1 MPSIGKCV
9 SVRHASHRRGDPP
22 PGTSRAF
29 ASCPALSFERRCDAA
44 LVRGPDPGEVDAQT
58 VAGNLQNGG
67 ALFPD
72 NETPDLILPSV
83 GLVTQLLLR
92 RDEFALECG
101 IRPPAE
107 TLPVEMHGRV
117 F

>member
-58 VAGNLQNGG
+58 VAGNLQNGRASGVLAQFVPAPGHDGHFVAYFVPAAHAQIG
-67 ALFPD
+67 AFCENLAADP
-72 NETPDLILPSV
+72 
-83 GLVTQLLLR
+83 G
-92 RDEFALECG
+92 
-101 IRPPAE
+101 
-107 TLPVEMHGRV
+107 GRV
-117 F
+117 PAP